1 MRKPGSYKA
10 KAKTSLSFDLQS
22 LIDQHHPI
30 FRFLL
35 TSVSSQSWSVG
46 RQPSTTISNVVSCAA
61 HCANLRQTDPCSC
74 NAILFVR
81 ETGDCIVGTA
91 RLPLKTEDTERVYI
105 VEGTGGLFLF
115 EKNISITYGIYSQR
129 FGAGVHGQN
138 TLQGHNIEI
147 GPVSRHKSLLMITAK
162 IKSCFNS
169 SYAIYQVGFCSYQI
183 HCDGQDYEEE
193 TCGELKEFKLSSF
206 YM

>member
-1 MRKPGSYKA
+1 MRKPGSYSHWSYKA
-10 KAKTSLSFDLQS
+10 KATTSLSFDLQS

-91 RLPLKTEDTERVYI
+91 RLPLKTEDTERVFI

-115 EKNISITYGIYSQR
+115 EK
-129 FGAGVHGQN
+129 
-138 TLQGHNIEI
+138 
-147 GPVSRHKSLLMITAK
+147 
-162 IKSCFNS
+162 
-169 SYAIYQVGFCSYQI
+169 IYQL
-183 HCDGQDYEEE
+183 
-193 TCGELKEFKLSSF
+193 LKELTRRGSGLESMVKIHSKDTTSKSDLYQGTNHF
-206 YM
+206 